1 MLSPE
6 GGTVTDSET
15 TSADSDA
22 TQTPVEAPPIR
33 TRRSP
38 LRAAAA
44 GLGRHR
50 KIARGLGVL
59 VVAAIIGAA
68 YVVGAPPTSA
78 IEPPIA
84 AAATAGPADLFGAA
98 GVVTGTDQTK
108 SLSGSTDSSNGAV
121 AVPNTIPVPADQT
134 GKSSSGQSAVV
145 AAADANQIIKTG
157 SMTLEVADVGKA
169 MSDSQKA
176 ISGLG
181 GTVDSS
187 NQFGT
192 GTDAAATITFKV
204 PAAQWDA
211 AVAALRGIGN
221 KVLSLQSGTTDVTSQ
236 VIDLG
241 ARIDNL
247 QKTEA
252 ALQAIMAKATAV
264 SDVLAVET
272 QLSSVEGQIEELQA
286 EQKNLK
292 NQAAMSTL
300 TVSFQLP
307 AATVTTQATQDWTL
321 SKQVDEAGAA
331 LVRIGQGLATMVV
344 WLFIVVVPI
353 AVAALLL
360 LAIFWIVRRIARR
373 GRRGNAVAGA

>member
-1 MLSPE
+1 
-6 GGTVTDSET
+6 
-15 TSADSDA
+15 
-22 TQTPVEAPPIR
+22 
-33 TRRSP
+33 
-38 LRAAAA
+38 
-44 GLGRHR
+44 
-50 KIARGLGVL
+50 
-59 VVAAIIGAA
+59 
-68 YVVGAPPTSA
+68 
-78 IEPPIA
+78 
-84 AAATAGPADLFGAA
+84 
-98 GVVTGTDQTK
+98 
-108 SLSGSTDSSNGAV
+108 
-121 AVPNTIPVPADQT
+121 
-134 GKSSSGQSAVV
+134 
-145 AAADANQIIKTG
+145 
-157 SMTLEVADVGKA
+157 
-169 MSDSQKA
+169 
-176 ISGLG
+176 
-181 GTVDSS
+181 
-187 NQFGT
+187 
-192 GTDAAATITFKV
+192 
-204 PAAQWDA
+204 
-211 AVAALRGIGN
+211 VAALRGIGN

>member
-1 MLSPE
+1 M
-6 GGTVTDSET
+6 
-15 TSADSDA
+15 
-22 TQTPVEAPPIR
+22 
-33 TRRSP
+33 
-38 LRAAAA
+38 
-44 GLGRHR
+44 
-50 KIARGLGVL
+50 
-59 VVAAIIGAA
+59 
-68 YVVGAPPTSA
+68 
-78 IEPPIA
+78 
-84 AAATAGPADLFGAA
+84 
-98 GVVTGTDQTK
+98 
-108 SLSGSTDSSNGAV
+108 
-121 AVPNTIPVPADQT
+121 
-134 GKSSSGQSAVV
+134 V
-145 AAADANQIIKTG
+145 AAADASQIIKTG
-157 SMTLEVADVGKA
+157 SMTLEVADIGKA

-192 GTDAAATITFKV
+192 GTDATATIAFKV
-204 PAAQWDA
+204 PAARWDA

-221 KVLSLQSGTTDVTSQ
+221 KVLSMQSGTTDVTSQ

-252 ALQAIMAKATAV
+252 ALQAIMARATAV

-286 EQKNLK
+286 EQNNLK

-307 AATVTTQATQDWTL
+307 PATVTTQATQDWTL

-344 WLFIVVVPI
+344 WLFIVVLPI
-353 AVAALLL
+353 AVAVLLL
-360 LAIFWIVRRIARR
+360 LAVFWIVRRIARR
-373 GRRGNAVAGA
+373 VRRGNAVAGA

>member
-15 TSADSDA
+15 TSADSDE
-22 TQTPVEAPPIR
+22 TQTPFKGPPNQA
-33 TRRSP
+33 RRSP

-44 GLGRHR
+44 ALGRHG
-50 KIARGLGVL
+50 KIARGLGLL
-59 VVAAIIGAA
+59 VVVAIIGAA
-68 YVVGAPPTSA
+68 YIVGAPPASGT
-78 IEPPIA
+78 EPPIA
-84 AAATAGPADLFGAA
+84 AAATAGPADRFSTA

-108 SLSGSTDSSNGAV
+108 SLSGSSDTTNGA
-121 AVPNTIPVPADQT
+121 AVPVAAGVPADQSGT
-134 GKSSSGQSAVV
+134 SSSGQSAVV

-157 SMTLEVADVGKA
+157 SMTLEVADIGKA

-187 NQFGT
+187 SQFGT

-204 PAAQWDA
+204 PAARWDA
-211 AVAALRGIGN
+211 AVAALRGIGS

-252 ALQAIMAKATAV
+252 ALQAIMARATAV

-286 EQKNLK
+286 EQNNLK

-307 AATVTTQATQDWTL
+307 PATVTTQATQDWTL

-331 LVRIGQGLATMVV
+331 LVRIGQGLATMAV
-344 WLFIVVVPI
+344 WLFIVVLPI
-353 AVAALLL
+353 AVAVLLL
-360 LAIFWIVRRIARR
+360 LAVFWIVRRIGRR
-373 GRRGNAVAGA
+373 VRRGNAAAGA